1 MKNKYSHLSILEIFA
16 LLKTEIAGLSQEK
29 VLMRL
34 KEKGNNE
41 LYSKHISIFG
51 KFIEQYS
58 NFLMLLLICGSLF
71 SFVLGEA
78 TDGIVILLILL
89 VNGVLGT
96 YQEYRAERLAE
107 VLQSHIPQKVR
118 VRRNGIEE
126 TIERKHLVYGDII
139 LLTSGQLVPAD
150 ACVIDTKG
158 LIVDESILTGESV
171 GVSKEIKSIV
181 YSSTLI
187 CDGSCEAVVTA
198 TSSETE
204 FGQIVSFTNHSKKR
218 SSFLKQINELSNFLF
233 KITVFIT
240 ALLFIALLIFRPE
253 LGINHIF
260 LFTVAMSIAIVPE
273 MLPLISTLALTRASL
288 ALVKKGV
295 LVKRLSAIEDMG
307 GVEVICADKTG
318 TLTKNV
324 LSVTDVVSTNKE
336 MCLCASLIASEEIQN
351 TETFF
356 SGSFDV
362 ALWNHATKSVQK
374 EARGMKKIYNSPF
387 DFDYKWRFTIASH
400 ETSHNE
406 SLFIKGAPESVLN
419 QCEMS
424 DADKNRYL
432 TDIKKLGEQGLRT
445 LVIAKKKVEPKEKYT
460 SNDVVGLEYLGYV
473 VFEDPVK
480 ESASLALARSE
491 ELGLKIKI
499 ITGDASEVALHVA
512 EKVGMKVLSEEVM
525 LGSEI
530 ETIEESRRYDALKY
544 IKIFARVS
552 PKQKFEIIRVLS
564 LHHAVLFLGEGVND
578 APALKSADVGI
589 VVQEAS
595 DIAKESADIILT
607 KPDLSVVIE
616 AIYLG
621 RQIMNNISKY
631 ILITLTGN
639 FGSLYSLSLISIVSK
654 TLPLLPTQLLL
665 ENILT
670 DVPMISTV
678 NSPISKS
685 EERKPVRQHIKDVCI
700 ASSIFGFAI
709 LLIQFVFYNL
719 FSYLPEDLFRTIWLI
734 EIVLFEFMLIIS
746 LRTTFWFWKAP
757 PLRPAT
763 SIFFLV
769 VVAFTIFMPFM
780 PFINNAFHL
789 QPYGFEFVAPILVTV
804 ISGFIIIEIMKRMV
818 FVKSLR

>member
-1 MKNKYSHLSILEIFA
+1 MKNKYAHLSIQEI
-16 LLKTEIAGLSQEK
+16 LTHLKTQFSGLSSED
-29 VLMRL
+29 VSTRL
-34 KEKGNNE
+34 KEKGYNE
-41 LYSKHISIFG
+41 LSSKRTSVVR

-58 NFLMLLLICGSLF
+58 NFLMALLICGSLV

-78 TDGIVILLILL
+78 TDGTVILLILL
-89 VNGVLGT
+89 VNGILGT

-118 VRRNGIEE
+118 VRRNGAEE
-126 TIERKHLVYGDII
+126 TIDRKNLVYGDVI

-158 LIVDESILTGESV
+158 VIVDESILTGESI
-171 GVSKEIKSIV
+171 GVSKELKGIV
-181 YSSTLI
+181 YSSTLV
-187 CDGSCEAVVTA
+187 CDGACEAVVTA
-198 TSSETE
+198 TASETE
-204 FGQIVSFTNHSKKR
+204 FGQIVSFTHHSKKR
-218 SSFLKQINELSNFLF
+218 SFFLKQINELSNFLF
-233 KITVFIT
+233 KITIFIT
-240 ALLFIALLIFRPE
+240 ALLFIALEIFRPE

-260 LFTVAMSIAIVPE
+260 LFTVAMAIAIVPE

-295 LVKRLSAIEDMG
+295 LIKRLSSLEDMG
-307 GVEVICADKTG
+307 GVEIICTDKTG
-318 TLTKNV
+318 TLTKNL
-324 LSVTDVVSTNKE
+324 LSVTDIVSADSE
-336 MCLCASLIASEEIQN
+336 RCLAAALVASEEIQN

-362 ALWNHATKSVQK
+362 ALWNYATESLQQK
-374 EARGMKKIYNSPF
+374 AREMKKIFSSSF
-387 DFDYKWRFTIASH
+387 DFNYKWRFTVS
-400 ETSHNE
+400 SNDNHNIR
-406 SLFIKGAPESVLN
+406 LFIKGAPESVLS
-419 QCEMS
+419 QCLVSE
-424 DADKNRYL
+424 DDKKKHL
-432 TDIKKLGEQGLRT
+432 EDIKRLGERGLRT
-445 LVIAKKKVEPKEKYT
+445 LVIAEKKIEVKEEYT
-460 SNDVVGLEYLGYV
+460 SAEVSGLEYLGYV

-480 ESASLALARSE
+480 ESASIALARSE

-512 EKVGMKVLSEEVM
+512 EKVGMKVLSEEIM
-525 LGSEI
+525 LGSDVE
-530 ETIEESRRYDALKY
+530 EIEESRRYDALKH

-552 PKQKFEIIRVLS
+552 PKEKFEIIRVLS

-578 APALKSADVGI
+578 APALKSADVGM

-654 TLPLLPTQLLL
+654 TLPLLPTQVLL

-685 EERKPVRQHIKDVCI
+685 EESKPVRQHIKDICI

-719 FSYLPEDLFRTIWLI
+719 FSHLPEDLFRTIWLI
-734 EIVLFEFMLIIS
+734 EIILFEFMLIVS

-757 PLRPAT
+757 PLRPGT
-763 SIFFLV
+763 SVFFLF
-769 VVAFTIFMPFM
+769 VVAFTVLMPFI
-780 PFINNAFHL
+780 PYINNAFHL
-789 QPYGFEFVAPILVTV
+789 QPFGFEYVFPIVATI

-818 FVKSLR
+818 FAKSLR